1 MKYKCIQWAFNYS
14 KTVIETLEQD
24 VSHVQRQQ

>member
-1 MKYKCIQWAFNYS
+1 MKYECIQWAFNCS

-24 VSHVQRQQ
+24 VNHVQR